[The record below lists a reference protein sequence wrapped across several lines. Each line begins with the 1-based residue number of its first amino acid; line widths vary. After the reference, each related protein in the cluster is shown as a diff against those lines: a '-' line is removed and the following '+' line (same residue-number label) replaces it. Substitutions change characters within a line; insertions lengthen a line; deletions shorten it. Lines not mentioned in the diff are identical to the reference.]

1 VNYTISQVAEM
12 MNVSVHTL
20 RYYDKEGLLPDVERV
35 NGRRVFTDKDFGW
48 LKVLNCLKNT
58 GMPIKEIR
66 SYINLCK
73 QGDSTL
79 QERYEIIL
87 RQKKSIEQQIEFL
100 QYNLKEINY
109 KEWYYETAIAAGTAQ
124 TKAVPFHPTKYPNN
138 RRKSLCILKISI
150 HPRTLK
156 F

>member
-1 VNYTISQVAEM
+1 M

-109 KEWYYETAIAAGTAQ
+109 KEWYYETAIAAGTESVHSHS
-124 TKAVPFHPTKYPNN
+124 TDKGC
-138 RRKSLCILKISI
+138 SLSPDEI
-150 HPRTLK
+150 PE
-156 F
+156 